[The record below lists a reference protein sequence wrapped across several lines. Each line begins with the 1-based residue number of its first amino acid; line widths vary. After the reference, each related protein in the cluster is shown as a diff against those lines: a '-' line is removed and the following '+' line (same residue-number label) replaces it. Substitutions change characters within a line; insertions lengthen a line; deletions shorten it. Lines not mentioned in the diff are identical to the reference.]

1 MTTDALQIREPK
13 DWLAAQGHST
23 AELGILRR
31 FICADFKGEQ
41 PSDGELMFFMLY
53 CKQHGLDPFSKQ
65 AHLLKT
71 KSGPQV
77 CLGIDGMRIRA
88 AQSGEYGGQDQPAF
102 ELDPKGA
109 VLACKM
115 TVYRLVQGQR
125 VPFPAISW
133 MAESRGTSPIWSQ
146 RPRGMLEKC
155 AEAKALRKAFPERC
169 GGFFTPEEMIDQG
182 DGPRRQTATA
192 TDLNARLKAKP
203 PEPQTIEAEALPEAP
218 APGSVAKMADA
229 FAKIG
234 ISEADMIEF
243 AGVATLEQMTDTHIA
258 HLRKWYADLAQDER
272 NAQP

>member
-1 MTTDALQIREPK
+1 MSTDALQIREPK
-13 DWLAAQGHST
+13 DWLASQGHSQ

-41 PSDGELMFFMLY
+41 PSDGELMFFVLY
-53 CKQHGLDPFSKQ
+53 CRQHNLDPFSKQ

-88 AQSGEYGGQDQPAF
+88 AQSGEYGGQDEPAF
-102 ELDPKGA
+102 ELDAKGA
-109 VLACKM
+109 VLACRI
-115 TVYRLVQGQR
+115 VIYRLVQGQR

-133 MAESRGTSPIWSQ
+133 MNESKGNTPIWSQ

-169 GGFFTPEEMIDQG
+169 GGFYTPEEMIDQG

-203 PEPQTIEAEALPEAP
+203 PEPPTIDAEALPEPP
-218 APGSVAKMADA
+218 ADPVTAMLAAFSRLSVSTADVLEFCGVDA
-229 FAKIG
+229 IDKIAEKELA
-234 ISEADMIEF
+234 S
-243 AGVATLEQMTDTHIA
+243 
-258 HLRKWYADLAQDER
+258 LRGWYAELSR
-272 NAQP
+272 QPS